1 MSLNKH
7 ARVVVFHR
15 ADRKA
20 KMKKIVLVC
29 VFVAASLGC
38 ARVRVE
44 APKEAIKLDIT
55 MRLDVYQHVQKD
67 IDAIEG
73 IVSGSPKAD
82 KLPQKQT
89 FLNTFVRNAYA
100 QEEALSPE
108 VQQAALQR
116 KDRLG
121 ALSAWE
127 AKGVIGENRLG
138 LVDIRKPGSDAAQS
152 LAREE
157 NSDRMVIYSALA
169 NKNNV
174 STIEI
179 QEVYAKR
186 LQENAPLGTP
196 MEELNQST
204 GGYEW
209 QVK

>member
-1 MSLNKH
+1 
-7 ARVVVFHR
+7 
-15 ADRKA
+15 
-20 KMKKIVLVC
+20 MKKIVLLC

-89 FLNTFVRNAYA
+89 LLDNLISEAYA
-100 QEEALSPE
+100 QESLSPE
-108 VQQAALQR
+108 VESAALRR
-116 KDRLG
+116 KNRRPEL
-121 ALSAWE
+121 LTWE
-127 AKGVIGENRLG
+127 AKGVIGENRSG

-174 STIEI
+174 STAEI
-179 QEVYAKR
+179 QRVYAKR
-186 LQENAPLGTP
+186 LQETAPSGTP
-196 MEELNQST
+196 VEALNQST